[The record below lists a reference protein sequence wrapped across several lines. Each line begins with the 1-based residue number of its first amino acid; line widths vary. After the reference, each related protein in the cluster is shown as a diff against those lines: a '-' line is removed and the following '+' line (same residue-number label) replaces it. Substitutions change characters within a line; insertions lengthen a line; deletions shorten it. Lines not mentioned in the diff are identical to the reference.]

1 MSVSTSFSELDLIR
15 PSGARFGEVVNI
27 ELYVANG
34 ESEDF
39 IGSHKRKSIHC
50 QPRVNAYWNFVGLRS
65 ELIQWF
71 SREGVQ
77 RPLRSWMMKQLNLC
91 VRVIHLRELEAAYE
105 AKYDSVQYYRA
116 YIYPAL
122 YNVRA
127 DQMPAFKG
135 FSMHT
140 SAVYSATEVETYP
153 QGTGLELCVVENEN
167 YRVLR

>member
-1 MSVSTSFSELDLIR
+1 MSVTTNFSELDLIR
-15 PSGARFGEVVNI
+15 PTSARFGEVVNI

-39 IGSHKRKSIHC
+39 IGGHKRKSIHC

-77 RPLRSWMMKQLNLC
+77 RPLRSWMVRQLNLV
-91 VRVIHLRELEAAYE
+91 VRVTHLRELEACYE

-122 YNVRA
+122 HNMRA
-127 DQMPAFKG
+127 EQVPALKN

-140 SAVYSATEVETYP
+140 SAVYSAHDVETYP
-153 QGTGLELCVVENEN
+153 QGTNLELCTVENEN
-167 YRVLR
+167 YRIIR